1 MSCSK
6 FVVTTWSHGSPE
18 LNAHPGVGRRPLA
31 YRPLSETAYR
41 FRVTT
46 FALIGSGWRARMFLK
61 VASELG
67 TIRCGGVVVRTR
79 RRLEVPTFTSLDAC
93 LRELPVDFVLTATPR
108 SATPQVI
115 ADAVDRGLPVLAET
129 PPAADLDG
137 LRMLWSAVGDSG
149 LVQVAEQYPMMPS
162 HAARAALVA
171 TGAIGTPTQ
180 VQVSSTQQYHAVALM
195 RGLLA
200 AGRGPVA
207 VRASRFTAP
216 LIHPLSRTGWTD
228 DEEAHPAT
236 TTIATLDFGEGRSGV
251 YDFTEQ
257 QTRNQLR
264 FRRLTVRGSAGE
276 LHNDEVVRMTGAR
289 TLVRTPL
296 LRRQTGYDLDLIGY
310 DTEHI
315 SFGSEVLYRNPYPGR
330 RWMDDEIAMATLLER
345 TASWVRGEGPEP
357 YPLAEGAQ
365 DQHLALAIEESAES
379 DTTITTSCE
388 AWS

>member
-1 MSCSK
+1 MPAPS
-6 FVVTTWSHGSPE
+6 
-18 LNAHPGVGRRPLA
+18 ARR
-31 YRPLSETAYR
+31 RYR
-41 FRVTT
+41 FGVTT
-46 FALIGSGWRARMFLK
+46 FALIGSGWRTQMFLK
-61 VASELG
+61 VARELG
-67 TIRCGGVVVRTR
+67 TIRCGGVVVRTP
-79 RRLEVPTFTSLDAC
+79 RRLDVPAFMSLDEC
-93 LRELPVDFVLTATPR
+93 LRELRVDFVLTATPR
-108 SATPQVI
+108 SVTPYAI

-129 PPAADLDG
+129 PPATDLDG
-137 LRMLWSAVGDSG
+137 LRALWSAVGDSG

-162 HAARAALVA
+162 HAARSALVA

-180 VQVSSTQQYHAVALM
+180 VQVSSTQQYHAVALI

-200 AGRGPVA
+200 AGRGSVS
-207 VRASRFTAP
+207 VRATRFTAP
-216 LIHPLSRTGWTD
+216 LVNPLSRTGWTD
-228 DEEAHPAT
+228 DEEAHPT
-236 TTIATLDFGEGRSGV
+236 TTTVATLDFGEGRSGV

-276 LHNDEVVRMTGAR
+276 LHDDEVVRMTGPR

-296 LRRQTGYDLDLIGY
+296 VRRQTGYDLDLIGY

-330 RWMDDEIAMATLLER
+330 RWMDEEIAMATLLER
-345 TASWVRGEGPEP
+345 TASWVHGDGPEP

-365 DQHLALAIEESAES
+365 DQQLALAIEESADS
-379 DTTITTSCE
+379 DTTVTTSRE

>member
-1 MSCSK
+1 
-6 FVVTTWSHGSPE
+6 
-18 LNAHPGVGRRPLA
+18 VGRR
-31 YRPLSETAYR
+31 YR

-61 VASELG
+61 VARELD
-67 TIRCGGVVVRTR
+67 TIRCGGLVVRTP
-79 RRLEVPTFTSLDAC
+79 RRLDLPAFTSLDAC
-93 LRELPVDFVLTATPR
+93 LRELRVDFVLTATPWPV
-108 SATPQVI
+108 TPLFI

-129 PPAADLDG
+129 PPAPDLHG
-137 LRMLWSAVGDSG
+137 LRALWSAVGDSA

-171 TGAIGTPTQ
+171 TGVIGTPTQ
-180 VQVSSTQQYHAVALM
+180 VQVSSTQQYHAVALI
-195 RGLLA
+195 RGLLG
-200 AGRGPVA
+200 AGRGVVA
-207 VRASRFTAP
+207 VRATRFTAP
-216 LIHPLSRTGWTD
+216 LVSPLSRTGWTD
-228 DEEAHPAT
+228 DDQAHPTT
-236 TTIATLDFGEGRSGV
+236 TTIATLDFGDGRSGV

-276 LHNDEVVRMTGAR
+276 LHDDEVVRMTGPS

-296 LRRQTGYDLDLIGY
+296 VRRQTGYDLDLIGY

-315 SFGSEVLYRNPYPGR
+315 TFGSEVLYRNPYPGR

-345 TASWVRGEGPEP
+345 MADWVRGEGPEP

-365 DQHLALAIEESAES
+365 DQQLALAIEESADS
-379 DTTITTSCE
+379 DTTVTTSRE

>member
-1 MSCSK
+1 M
-6 FVVTTWSHGSPE
+6 
-18 LNAHPGVGRRPLA
+18 GRR
-31 YRPLSETAYR
+31 YR
-41 FRVTT
+41 FTVTM

-61 VASELG
+61 VARELG
-67 TIRCGGVVVRTR
+67 TIRCGGVVVRTP
-79 RRLEVPTFTSLDAC
+79 RRLDVPAFTSLDAC
-93 LRELPVDFVLTATPR
+93 LRELPVDFVLTVTP
-108 SATPQVI
+108 SSVTPQFI
-115 ADAVDRGLPVLAET
+115 ADVVDRGLPVLAET
-129 PPAADLDG
+129 PPAPDLDG
-137 LRMLWSAVGDSG
+137 LRALWSVVGESG

-180 VQVSSTQQYHAVALM
+180 VQVSSTQTYHAVALI

-200 AGRGPVA
+200 AGRGSVA
-207 VRASRFTAP
+207 VRATRFTAP
-216 LIHPLSRTGWTD
+216 LISPLSRTGWTD

-236 TTIATLDFGEGRSGV
+236 TTIATLDFGDGRSGV

-264 FRRLTVRGSAGE
+264 FRRFTVRGSAGE
-276 LHNDEVVRMTGAR
+276 LHDDEVVRMTGPR

-296 LRRQTGYDLDLIGY
+296 VRRQTGYDVDLIGY

-330 RWMDDEIAMATLLER
+330 RWMDEEIAMATLLER
-345 TASWVRGEGPEP
+345 MASWVRGEGPEP

-365 DQHLALAIEESAES
+365 DQQLGLAIEQSADS
-379 DTTITTSCE
+379 DTTVTTSSE